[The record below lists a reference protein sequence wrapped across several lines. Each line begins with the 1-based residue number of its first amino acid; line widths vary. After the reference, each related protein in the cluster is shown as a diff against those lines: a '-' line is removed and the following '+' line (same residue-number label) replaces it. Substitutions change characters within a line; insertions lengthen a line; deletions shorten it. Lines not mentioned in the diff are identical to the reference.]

1 MSNKVTVEAATQ
13 GLSQVLK
20 EMAALAKALKSLQKD
35 ANDAAG
41 AQNNQANASNKQSK
55 AAHDATESISSLGR
69 VHGNV
74 ARQMSDLAKSSSAS
88 IAVAYAEIAATTF
101 SLAAAFELLKSS
113 AQYDNLINAQ
123 ASFAQATGVNL
134 SSVGKILQEATG
146 HALQFQEAASLA
158 TVGKTAGFTS
168 EQMVNIAKRAK
179 AAAVVLGRDV
189 PDALSRAFRGVAK
202 GEPEILDE
210 LGVFIRLDKAYKN
223 YAITLGTTSDK
234 LTALQQ
240 KQAIYAAFMKSSQI
254 YQPVEEAIKVD
265 PFTQAQA
272 EFQTTIKE
280 LGAAFT
286 NSIGPLVQ
294 YLSQN
299 SGALMALVLLLSGKT
314 LSSAGKVLFNPA
326 VVREQ
331 LTGYRKLAVEDKKVI
346 EAQKKNLQAFGMFAT
361 QSAKRQAFGTW
372 FTSIDDTSK
381 AIDRLGI
388 AGTSRL
394 AKLNEE
400 FKQGKIG
407 AKEFMDQLTKPG
419 RNSLNTQI
427 QKMSMQYR
435 DTGSASYG
443 RTPLDKEATQD
454 LLNSLERQ
462 KAATKTM
469 SANAITFGNAWKYG
483 EAMLTLAKAKAD
495 LLTASVAKLTTYVK
509 LGATVIMSTVLAIAN
524 MVGIVFLAVEG
535 IKALSD
541 WFGYGTENADQ
552 FMTAVTDANKMI
564 ADSYKGLEE
573 SRKQAL
579 STLTADTSLRE
590 LGAQAGY
597 LATVSERAK
606 ELAAKAKEYKP
617 GKFFGDGIGSDDI
630 KSMQTFLDMMESSP
644 EFMKEFNAVAEAN
657 GTSISKIRK
666 ELNNKVFD
674 NAPENF
680 KLIGQAADNSQASFA
695 KSAEVAND
703 LAEAHRN
710 LATAFAQSES
720 AFNSFITSQVTKSSA
735 TESILSL
742 DKLKIE
748 LESYAKNLKNVDATV
763 RDSAQKSII
772 GLYNTYKD
780 VLGVGNI
787 RDLDLGMVAGA
798 KGNSAEL
805 ASKRLSQLK
814 DGLSEVLGVFTKLD
828 TLEKQ
833 NNLSKKQNEEAISSL
848 SNRYREV
855 SPLIAKY
862 LSQSAQVYNIS
873 RDIAT
878 VNAQIEATQR
888 LPITKDTT
896 KAIAD
901 LNIKLGTLNAELAN
915 AKGDIFAEQL
925 ITIYGGLAKLSDKTV
940 TEGISAVITKL
951 KEADIKIDPSV
962 IASVEKFLNL
972 SAEFDK
978 FKKNT
983 TLAYTEINTAQKTA
997 VDAYRD
1003 LFGTVSE
1010 VAKLQNLPQNSDTIQ
1025 AAKDLQDIY
1034 QKTFNLL
1041 VSANEEEKIRYNLV
1055 QKRIE
1060 LEQKA
1065 SITLAQGRSDL
1076 GFALRGYSQEL
1087 ISAIST
1093 FQKDMEDA
1101 AVNTAKASV
1110 QAKMGAIAKAPGISV
1125 TPDME
1130 AYRQAVVK
1138 LDTARAKQ
1146 DKDLTEINTL
1156 EALVNAE
1163 ADNLIKNAEANARA
1177 NAALSET
1184 TIAQIK
1190 ATYEQARAQ
1199 KVLIDAYLSTSETI
1213 NRIIDNLSS
1222 GKSISEVGKDI
1233 KSELPNLFK
1242 GSSSVFK
1249 EQIKAQAGKLKELF
1263 SNSNSGISGII
1274 GKTVRGFEGIK
1285 TVLGDKLPGIGS
1297 GIMSILSGNR
1307 NGGIGQIL
1315 GTMFAGPIGG
1325 LVGGLIGGA
1334 IGKKVLKETGIIARV
1349 SAEGVLSAQEL
1360 NVYKK
1365 KGLTGSKT
1373 INEIVGNISSE
1384 AQMALQDSISKI
1396 RDGFVSNMRQ
1406 LSIYTSG
1413 ALKYNQNL
1421 FSKFTYGG
1429 RFTVA
1434 AGSDTSGLYD
1444 KVRDAYGN
1452 ALITS
1457 LTPIIKAF
1465 KVANESLASTL
1476 ERITHIVKVT
1486 DNTFNAVFFKSS
1498 GKGISSVLSESYLKQ
1513 FSEESLTNSIKG
1525 FIGDTR
1531 RLPFR
1536 ATNLREVLISPIKAL
1551 LDDSVKVLS
1560 KEDYINAAIEEYKKA
1575 NAQRDTGLR
1584 EQEINNYK
1592 RQLESAYSVAQE
1604 QYNKFLEDNK
1614 IFIEYVSNSTAEAA
1628 MAIRELG
1635 KLDFYNKMFQA
1646 FDGATIEEKRK
1657 NFDEAMS
1664 KYADGVGS
1672 SLETLAGNF
1681 YQFAIELESTS
1692 GLPASVKA
1700 ASDGIITPIFA
1711 FNKQLQQA
1719 IEGGASPAEVA
1730 RAIQTGAKLSD
1741 VIQSILQV
1749 FSSINI
1755 SSVTTKADFM
1765 TNIISGITDTFKTSL
1780 LDQFKKILVA
1790 PILGGILNGTGNTGL
1805 TAQDISDAGDSLVS
1819 RAKELIGLLNNS
1831 NTSTALGLVGTE
1843 FEKLMKLFGNLDVA
1857 ASMSNINKVIKDI
1870 TADLKQSAFDFF
1882 TGGDAY
1888 SSNLF
1893 KATELFKSVGLSG
1906 DLSSKPLKEVFE
1918 SIKGMI
1924 TSGNIAADAIDS
1936 VGSALKAMA
1945 EATKAARQQI
1955 ADTVVATKSL
1965 IDDSFVK
1972 IKDISMTIAQNGG
1985 DLTKAK
1991 TIFADL
1997 LKYPADQIAKARDV
2011 YNKAKASGNLL
2022 AIANAGST
2030 LSNLLSEYMT
2040 DQISMQEALQRMSED
2055 KYNSEKQAIQD
2066 ITDWTKELADFAKSL
2081 KFDEK
2086 LSILAPIDR
2095 LTEATKTFDQLKAD
2109 LLTKTASKT
2118 LNADDV
2124 KAIQDQ
2130 SRQLLELGR
2139 DVYASGDKYT
2149 ALYNEV
2155 QGLINT
2161 TSANLAA
2168 NQADLQATTQ
2178 AYQDSSLEYAQQIRD
2193 IQLSTLDE
2201 LKAISERAAYDNAIS
2216 SQLLDAI
2223 KFNQGIPAGL
2233 GLTDYYAQLFAA
2245 AQSGIGTFTGVGTG
2259 FPDFTQGTAAQQQT
2273 DASTT
2278 PNTPDL
2284 NERLVTTLERL
2295 EAVLALLPL
2304 GIKTAVVSQQTAA
2317 TRS

>member
-1 MSNKVTVEAATQ
+1 MSNKVIVEAATK

-20 EMAALAKALKSLQKD
+20 EMAALAKTLKSLEK
-35 ANDAAG
+35 NTIDAAG
-41 AQNNQANASNKQSK
+41 AQNTQANASRNQAK
-55 AAHDATESISSLGR
+55 AAHDATEAVGSLGK
-69 VHGNV
+69 VHSNV

-101 SLAAAFELLKSS
+101 SLAAAFQLLKSS
-113 AQYDNLINAQ
+113 AEYENLINAQ
-123 ASFAQATGVNL
+123 RAFAQETGVNL

-146 HALQFQEAASLA
+146 YALQFQEAASLA

-210 LGVFIRLDKAYKN
+210 LGVFIRLDKAYKE
-223 YAITLGTTSDK
+223 YAKTLGTTSDK

-240 KQAIYAAFMKSSQI
+240 KQAIYAAFMKSSQL
-254 YQPVEEAIKVD
+254 YQPVEDAIKVD

-286 NSIGPLVQ
+286 TTIGPLVQ

-299 SGALMALVLLLSGKT
+299 SGALMALVLLFSGKT

-326 VVREQ
+326 VVKEQ
-331 LTGYRKLAVEDKKVI
+331 LAGYRALAEEDKKVI
-346 EAQKKNLQAFGMFAT
+346 EAQKKNLRSFGAFASQNAKREAFG
-361 QSAKRQAFGTW
+361 SW
-372 FTSIDDTSK
+372 FESIDSTSK

-407 AKEFMDQLTKPG
+407 AKEFMDQLTVAG
-419 RNSLNTQI
+419 RGSLNTQI
-427 QKMSMQYR
+427 QKMAMQYR
-435 DTGSASYG
+435 DTGTATFGKTS
-443 RTPLDKEATQD
+443 LDKQATRD
-454 LLNSLERQ
+454 FLDAIERQ
-462 KAATKTM
+462 KAATRIM
-469 SANAITFGNAWKYG
+469 SANAITYGNAWKYA
-483 EAMLTLAKAKAD
+483 ESVITLTKAKID
-495 LLTASVAKLTTYVK
+495 LLSASIAKVTTIIK
-509 LGATVIMSTVLAIAN
+509 LGVTMVMSAALALAN
-524 MVGIVFLAVEG
+524 FLGILFLVVEG
-535 IKALSD
+535 VKAFTD
-541 WFGYGTENADQ
+541 WMGWGTENADK
-552 FMTAVTDANKMI
+552 FTSSISDANRMI
-564 ADSYKGLEE
+564 SDSYKGVEE
-573 SRKQAL
+573 SRRLAYANLNADSAL
-579 STLTADTSLRE
+579 RDLN
-590 LGAQAGY
+590 AQASF
-597 LATVSERAK
+597 LATVSERLQEIGKQASS
-606 ELAAKAKEYKP
+606 YKP
-617 GKFFGDGIGSDDI
+617 GVFSDGISSDNI
-630 KSMQTFLDMMESSP
+630 KDMQSFLTMMESSP
-644 EFMKEFNAVAEAN
+644 QFMKEFEELAAKN
-657 GTSISKIRK
+657 GTSIKKIRE
-666 ELNNKVFD
+666 ELDNKVFD
-674 NAPENF
+674 NASDNFSLIAVAVKSVQPEYA
-680 KLIGQAADNSQASFA
+680 KLAQ
-695 KSAEVAND
+695 EAND
-703 LAEAHRN
+703 LAEAHRD
-710 LATAFAQSES
+710 LATAFSQSETALS
-720 AFNSFITSQVTKSSA
+720 SFTTAQVTKSSA
-735 TESILSL
+735 SESITALERQSL
-742 DKLKIE
+742 ELEDYVRKLK
-748 LESYAKNLKNVDATV
+748 SSQKAT
-763 RDSAQKSII
+763 RESAQESII
-772 GLYNTYKD
+772 GMFNTYRES
-780 VLGVGNI
+780 LGIKELNLGEAISGGNTT
-787 RDLDLGMVAGA
+787 
-798 KGNSAEL
+798 EL
-805 ASKRLSQLK
+805 AAKRLGQLRQGL
-814 DGLSEVLGVFTKLD
+814 DGVLSVFIKLD
-828 TLEKQ
+828 RAEKQ
-833 NNLSKKQNEEAISSL
+833 NSLNKKLNEEAISAVA
-848 SNRYREV
+848 NKYREV
-855 SPLIAKY
+855 SPLLGKY
-862 LSQSAQVYNIS
+862 LNQATQIFNLNT
-873 RDIAT
+873 DIASASAKESALIKAP
-878 VNAQIEATQR
+878 V
-888 LPITKDTT
+888 TKDTA
-896 KAIAD
+896 KA
-901 LNIKLGTLNAELAN
+901 LESVRTTLGTLRAELNN
-915 AKGDIFAEQL
+915 AKGDVFIEQL
-925 ITIYGGLAKLSDKTV
+925 RTLYGASVKLSDSKI
-940 TEGISAVITKL
+940 EAGIKAVVDTYKKL
-951 KEADIKIDPSV
+951 SFPEPFLKQLREFLKLSV
-962 IASVEKFLNL
+962 QIEKF
-972 SAEFDK
+972 
-978 FKKNT
+978 KNT
-983 TLAYTEINTAQKTA
+983 TTLAFTT
-997 VDAYRD
+997 VDAAQQSAINNYRE
-1003 LFGTVSE
+1003 LFGVVSDLS
-1010 VAKLQNLPQNSDTIQ
+1010 KLQNMPASSNSRSEQERIL
-1025 AAKDLQDIY
+1025 AIY
-1034 QKTFNLL
+1034 QKAFEF
-1041 VSANEEEKIRYNLV
+1041 VSSTNDKESITLELTR
-1055 QKRIE
+1055 KRIE
-1060 LEQKA
+1060 LEQKSA
-1065 SITLAQGRSDL
+1065 IDLAQGRSDL

-1087 ISAIST
+1087 ISAISS

-1101 AVNTAKASV
+1101 AVAIARSNLTAKLD
-1110 QAKMGAIAKAPGISV
+1110 QIDKAPQISLS
-1125 TPDME
+1125 PE
-1130 AYRQAVVK
+1130 SQYLAKYKAAVLA
-1138 LDTARAKQ
+1138 LDTAVKEQ
-1146 DKDLTEINTL
+1146 KVDKAELGRLKAVVDAEKASLIRNTEI
-1156 EALVNAE
+1156 E
-1163 ADNLIKNAEANARA
+1163 ARA

-1190 ATYEQARAQ
+1190 ATYEQAKAQ

-1213 NRIIDNLSS
+1213 NRIIDSLSS
-1222 GKSISEVGKDI
+1222 GKNLSGIGKDV
-1233 KSELPNLFK
+1233 KAELPNLFK

-1249 EQIKAQAGKLKELF
+1249 EQIKAQAGKLKDLF

-1274 GKTVRGFEGIK
+1274 GKTIRGFEGIK

-1297 GIMSILSGNR
+1297 GIMSILSGNK

-1325 LVGGLIGGA
+1325 LIGGLLGGA

-1384 AQMALQDSISKI
+1384 AQMALQDSVSKI

-1444 KVRDAYGN
+1444 RVRDAYGN

-1465 KVANESLASTL
+1465 NVANESLASTL
-1476 ERITHIVKVT
+1476 ERITHIVKIT

-1513 FSEESLTNSIKG
+1513 FSEESLTSSIKD

-1531 RLPFR
+1531 RLPFKK
-1536 ATNLREVLISPIKAL
+1536 TNLREVLVSPIKAL

-1560 KEDYINAAIEEYKKA
+1560 KEDYINAAVEEYKKA
-1575 NAQRDTGLR
+1575 HAQRDSGV
-1584 EQEINNYK
+1584 QSWEIDNYK
-1592 RQLESAYSVAQE
+1592 RQLEYNYSVAQE
-1604 QYNKFLEDNK
+1604 QYNKFLDDNK

-1628 MAIRELG
+1628 TAIRELG

-1700 ASDGIITPIFA
+1700 ASDGIITPIFT

-1924 TSGNIAADAIDS
+1924 TSGSIAADAIDS

-1965 IDDSFVK
+1965 IDDSFAK

-2030 LSNLLSEYMT
+2030 LSNLLSEYMN

-2095 LTEATKTFDQLKAD
+2095 LTEATKTFDQLKAE

-2118 LNADDV
+2118 LNADDI